1 MNRFVK
7 GIILLSIAAFFAE
20 CLEFVVNMIL
30 ARELGEHGMGLYMSI
45 LPTIFLI
52 IVIASLE
59 LPISISKFIA
69 ESNRKLHE
77 SMLRHA
83 FRMTAVF
90 TAFSTAA
97 ASIALPFIPVFD
109 TYHPFIKGIVIGL
122 IPVVAF
128 TSIARGYFMGVQ
140 QMGKI
145 AVANVMKKII
155 QVLCLFIFFQWY
167 SFEIDM
173 AVLISLFVLVASD
186 VVVFVYL
193 YTQFILARRALSGHQ
208 HIHLRGKDV
217 RKRLLAVSIPTTGLR
232 IFHAVTNAI
241 EPFLVKGALLAS
253 GAAGTAAID
262 QYGMLAGVAM
272 TIGSFPAFIA
282 HSLMVV
288 MIPSIS
294 EAYALSQYDIVL
306 KRLRQA
312 IFITFGY
319 GIPAVWVMFQFAGP
333 LTHLFFQSPEAQYY
347 LQLLWPFFLF
357 HLFVMPLQACLIGIG
372 HVKTA
377 FYHNVWSSIVGLS
390 MMYVLGSMP
399 ELQML
404 GIILGMNTGMI
415 LLTSLHYATIC
426 KDLGVS
432 VFLTGGGRTAPR
444 IES

>member
-1 MNRFVK
+1 
-7 GIILLSIAAFFAE
+7 
-20 CLEFVVNMIL
+20 
-30 ARELGEHGMGLYMSI
+30 
-45 LPTIFLI
+45 
-52 IVIASLE
+52 
-59 LPISISKFIA
+59 
-69 ESNRKLHE
+69 
-77 SMLRHA
+77 
-83 FRMTAVF
+83 
-90 TAFSTAA
+90 
-97 ASIALPFIPVFD
+97 
-109 TYHPFIKGIVIGL
+109 
-122 IPVVAF
+122 
-128 TSIARGYFMGVQ
+128 
-140 QMGKI
+140 
-145 AVANVMKKII
+145 
-155 QVLCLFIFFQWY
+155 
-167 SFEIDM
+167 M

-347 LQLLWPFFLF
+347 LQLLWPFSFSP
-357 HLFVMPLQACLIGIG
+357 VCDA
-372 HVKTA
+372 A
-377 FYHNVWSSIVGLS
+377 SGLS
-390 MMYVLGSMP
+390 DRYRPRENGVLS
-399 ELQML
+399 
-404 GIILGMNTGMI
+404 
-415 LLTSLHYATIC
+415 
-426 KDLGVS
+426 
-432 VFLTGGGRTAPR
+432 
-444 IES
+444 